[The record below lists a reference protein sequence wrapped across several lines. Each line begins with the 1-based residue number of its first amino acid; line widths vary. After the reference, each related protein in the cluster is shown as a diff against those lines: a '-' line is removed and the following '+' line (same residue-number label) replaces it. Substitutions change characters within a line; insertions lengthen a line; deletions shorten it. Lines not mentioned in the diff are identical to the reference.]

1 MIERII
7 WTELVYSAYWEQY
20 ISQYVSHKYDW
31 RKIYNSIL
39 LILSTIGASSF
50 KIWELIPNG
59 EQWIPIILLSIM
71 SLVQLLSILQNSIV
85 DSDDTIKKLIELRI
99 KYLSYLDKIES
110 LYVGIIAN
118 DKIVNDDIKKKF
130 YEIRKE
136 KYHIE
141 DLKDSLNIKKLKLP
155 NKKAQQ
161 EMETRLARKYKL

>member
-1 MIERII
+1 
-7 WTELVYSAYWEQY
+7 
-20 ISQYVSHKYDW
+20 
-31 RKIYNSIL
+31 
-39 LILSTIGASSF
+39 
-50 KIWELIPNG
+50 
-59 EQWIPIILLSIM
+59 M